1 MKDGHRYVVCGK
13 CGRIW
18 NIAKEQ
24 DTRYGYLCP
33 ECIYKRRMERRKK
46 DGQAHHYA
54 AGGNRSV
61 SSPSGNRSEEI
72 KQLQQDKRDWKN
84 RYYAAAQIKAK
95 GGVSEK

>member
-1 MKDGHRYVVCGK
+1 MREGHRYVVCGD

-33 ECIYKRRMERRKK
+33 QCTYKRRMERRKK

-61 SSPSGNRSEEI
+61 SSFSGNCTGRNQNI
-72 KQLQQDKRDWKN
+72 TAGQ
-84 RYYAAAQIKAK
+84 A
-95 GGVSEK
+95 